1 LESTVSRDYT
11 APHYKFHDD
20 PYLMPLSKMHNRSYA
35 LAKESGRKT
44 AMWVRQEHR
53 DLFQHKI
60 AEPEIKVIILSTL
73 YLYL

>member
-1 LESTVSRDYT
+1 
-11 APHYKFHDD
+11 
-20 PYLMPLSKMHNRSYA
+20 MPLSKMHNRSYA

-60 AEPEIKVIILSTL
+60 AEPEIKVIILEIMLLKTH
-73 YLYL
+73 YIYIYI